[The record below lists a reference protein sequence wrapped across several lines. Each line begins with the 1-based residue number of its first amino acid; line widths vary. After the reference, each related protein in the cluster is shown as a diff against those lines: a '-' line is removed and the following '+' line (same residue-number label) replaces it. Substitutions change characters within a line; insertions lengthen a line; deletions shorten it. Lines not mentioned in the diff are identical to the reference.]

1 MIQDIEST
9 DSTNQSGTTV
19 VNTPT
24 GGSSETTSNSG
35 GTSVNNTNS
44 SSTIPVATQLTVSDS
59 QVRSAFSYTPNT
71 IDISY
76 MQHYG
81 DAYIEVP
88 ISVTNTSKTFALRI
102 YPDIANENIKVYASG
117 STNDSQP
124 LSSTSAFILQAN
136 STKDLII
143 RETTKQ
149 ASTTGDGYQELR
161 EIGVYSQNL
170 NFVVTAVTLPKTK

>member
-1 MIQDIEST
+1 MIQDIESIDGT
-9 DSTNQSGTTV
+9 DSTGTTV
-19 VNTPT
+19 VGGTT
-24 GGSSETTSNSG
+24 GGTGTSNTSG
-35 GTSVNNTNS
+35 GTSETSN
-44 SSTIPVATQLTVSDS
+44 QLTVSDS
-59 QVRSAFSYTPNT
+59 QVRSAFSYTPST
-71 IDISY
+71 IEVNY

-88 ISVTNTSKTFALRI
+88 ITVTNASKTFALRI
-102 YPDIANENIKVYASG
+102 YPNIANENIKIYASG

-136 STKDLII
+136 STKDLIL
-143 RETTKQ
+143 RETTKV
-149 ASTTGDGYQELR
+149 ASTTGDGYTELR

>member
-1 MIQDIEST
+1 MIHDIEST
-9 DSTNQSGTTV
+9 DTTDSTGTTV
-19 VNTPT
+19 VSTST
-24 GGSSETTSNSG
+24 GGGGATSNTG
-35 GTSVNNTNS
+35 
-44 SSTIPVATQLTVSDS
+44 IPVATQLTVSDS

-88 ISVTNTSKTFALRI
+88 ISVTNTSKTLALRI

-124 LSSTSAFILQAN
+124 LSSGSAFILQAN

-149 ASTTGDGYQELR
+149 ASTTGEGYQELR
-161 EIGVYSQNL
+161 DIGVYSQNL

>member
-1 MIQDIEST
+1 MIQDIESIDGT
-9 DSTNQSGTTV
+9 DSTGTTV
-19 VNTPT
+19 VGGTT
-24 GGSSETTSNSG
+24 GGTGTSSTSG
-35 GTSVNNTNS
+35 GTSGTSN
-44 SSTIPVATQLTVSDS
+44 QLTVSDS
-59 QVRSAFSYTPNT
+59 QVRSAFSYTPST
-71 IDISY
+71 IEVNY

-88 ISVTNTSKTFALRI
+88 ITVTNASKRFALRI
-102 YPDIANENIKVYASG
+102 YPDIANENIKIYASG

-136 STKDLII
+136 STKDLIL
-143 RETTKQ
+143 RETTKV
-149 ASTTGDGYQELR
+149 ASTTGDGYTELR

>member
-1 MIQDIEST
+1 MIQDIESIDGT
-9 DSTNQSGTTV
+9 DSTGTTV
-19 VNTPT
+19 VGGTT
-24 GGSSETTSNSG
+24 GGTGTSSTSG
-35 GTSVNNTNS
+35 GTNGTSGNT
-44 SSTIPVATQLTVSDS
+44 STIPTANQLTVSDT
-59 QVRSAFSYTPNT
+59 QVRSVFSYTPST
-71 IDISY
+71 IEVNY

-88 ISVTNTSKTFALRI
+88 ITVTNASKTFALRI
-102 YPDIANENIKVYASG
+102 YPNIANENIKIYASG

-136 STKDLII
+136 STKDLIL
-143 RETTKQ
+143 RETTTV
-149 ASTTGDGYQELR
+149 ASTTGDGYTELR